1 MGIFLLK
8 KYMVLYRLRDMKNFP
23 NSVLDFYLKNLFK
36 YTKGWSLVY
45 FILSVFDTAGFS
57 IIPAYFIKMAIATLE
72 SNPVPDAMANIIPI
86 AIAYFMVRA
95 ALVTGAVMRWT
106 VFDNCIKYKSYNK
119 ISRDLYDYV
128 FHQTSKYYA
137 DSMPGKINSQIDGV
151 ATGFYETFNMIFGSA
166 AATLG
171 AFILGFGG
179 LFEIG
184 WQYVVVILI
193 AVCGR
198 VVWGVWRVRY
208 ALRAS
213 AQTSKISN
221 ALHGRLLDALSNF
234 MAVKLFA
241 GAKWEQKC
249 AEPYRSEYEKTA
261 RNGHA
266 QSRLF
271 WAPGNYIMD
280 VFGMTALILLCG
292 YMYQTGKSSI
302 ADISFALSVFLGI
315 SGLSFSLILEIKM
328 FIEKWGKA
336 VGSYTGLIQP
346 IEIEDMPDAKDL
358 VVNGAR
364 LEIRDLSFQY
374 NKASVLKKLSFSVE
388 PGERVGIVG
397 LSGAGKTTLVN
408 LIMRLYDP
416 TGGAI
421 YIDGQDIK
429 TVTQESLHK
438 SIAFIPQDSTM
449 FNRTIAENIK
459 YGRTDAT
466 EKEVA
471 QAARDASADQ
481 FIKSAPNKYDTYI
494 GDRGIKL
501 SGGQRQRLAIA
512 RAFLKD
518 APILILDE
526 ATSALDSETENTIQE
541 SFAKLSKGRTTIVI
555 AHRLSTLRNMDRLIV
570 LDNGKIVESGN
581 HKELL
586 RQGGIY
592 AKLWNMQSGGFLNE

>member
-1 MGIFLLK
+1 
-8 KYMVLYRLRDMKNFP
+8 
-23 NSVLDFYLKNLFK
+23 
-36 YTKGWSLVY
+36 
-45 FILSVFDTAGFS
+45 
-57 IIPAYFIKMAIATLE
+57 
-72 SNPVPDAMANIIPI
+72 
-86 AIAYFMVRA
+86 
-95 ALVTGAVMRWT
+95 
-106 VFDNCIKYKSYNK
+106 
-119 ISRDLYDYV
+119 
-128 FHQTSKYYA
+128 
-137 DSMPGKINSQIDGV
+137 
-151 ATGFYETFNMIFGSA
+151 
-166 AATLG
+166 
-171 AFILGFGG
+171 
-179 LFEIG
+179 
-184 WQYVVVILI
+184 
-193 AVCGR
+193 
-198 VVWGVWRVRY
+198 
-208 ALRAS
+208 
-213 AQTSKISN
+213 
-221 ALHGRLLDALSNF
+221 
-234 MAVKLFA
+234 
-241 GAKWEQKC
+241 
-249 AEPYRSEYEKTA
+249 
-261 RNGHA
+261 
-266 QSRLF
+266 
-271 WAPGNYIMD
+271 MD

-358 VVNGAR
+358 VVTGAR

-438 SIAFIPQDSTM
+438 NIAFIPQDSTM

-459 YGRTDAT
+459 YGKPDAT

-518 APILILDE
+518 AP
-526 ATSALDSETENTIQE
+526 SAINAPAPPSLVAEPPIPIIIFLQP
-541 SFAKLSKGRTTIVI
+541 LSKASFINCPVPYVVV
-555 AHRLSTLRNMDRLIV
+555 N
-570 LDNGKIVESGN
+570 N
-581 HKELL
+581 
-586 RQGGIY
+586 
-592 AKLWNMQSGGFLNE
+592 GFLSSAFKSGKPDACAISIIAVSFSFKIAY